1 MKIRLKKQRKSY
13 DKILLLTTVT
23 FTLLGILFILDASGP
38 EALNKFSDRF
48 YFARQQL
55 YWGVLG
61 TFLMLVT
68 LIVVLIP
75 PIGVKVLGAKRWIVL
90 GEFTFQPSEIVKLTL
105 AIYIAKV
112 AASGKKILAYLVP
125 LIVVLFLVMLQPD
138 LGTALIIAVVTFS
151 QLYISGL
158 PILNL
163 FYIGFGGVIA
173 SLLLI
178 IGSAYRRSRLL
189 TFLHPIN
196 DVLGRSYHIT
206 QILYALGSGG

>member
-1 MKIRLKKQRKSY
+1 
-13 DKILLLTTVT
+13 
-23 FTLLGILFILDASGP
+23 
-38 EALNKFSDRF
+38 
-48 YFARQQL
+48 
-55 YWGVLG
+55 
-61 TFLMLVT
+61 
-68 LIVVLIP
+68 
-75 PIGVKVLGAKRWIVL
+75 
-90 GEFTFQPSEIVKLTL
+90 
-105 AIYIAKV
+105 
-112 AASGKKILAYLVP
+112 
-125 LIVVLFLVMLQPD
+125 MLQPD

-206 QILYALGSGG
+206 QILYALGSGGLLGVGLGQSRQKYLFLPEAATDSIFAVISEEIGFVGAFIVILLFIFFIARCIKIVKTAPDKFSFILALGITSWLASQTLINLNSIVVLTPLTGVPLPFFSYGGSSIISILIAIGILLNISRHAETR